1 AICDDN
7 EEWLL
12 EVMPRFELKEQE
24 MKSIRGSEEY
34 KAAKKRRNEMQS
46 RVDSWKKQMRAAV
59 KTK

>member
-1 AICDDN
+1 
-7 EEWLL
+7 
-12 EVMPRFELKEQE
+12 

>member
-1 AICDDN
+1 
-7 EEWLL
+7 
-12 EVMPRFELKEQE
+12 MEQE
-24 MKSIRGSEEY
+24 MKSIRSSEEY